1 MLRFNC
7 QRMNLGYKE
16 IGELMKYHPKIKGIF
31 RGSWFLDP
39 NLEQV
44 TPELEYLRTIP
55 QNNGAI
61 LFQGGTTHHEINES
75 LAFSPHRR
83 KLYKEGKY
91 IPAVYA
97 YIWPRKE
104 FLEWLSQTDVEQ
116 MF

>member
-1 MLRFNC
+1 
-7 QRMNLGYKE
+7 MNLGYKE
-16 IGELMKYHPKIKGIF
+16 IGELMKYQPKIKGIF
-31 RGSWFLDP
+31 RRSWFLDP

-44 TPELEYLRTIP
+44 TPALGYLRTIP

-61 LFQGGTTHHEINES
+61 LFQSGATHHEITES

-91 IPAVYA
+91 IPAAYA

-104 FLEWLSQTDVEQ
+104 FFGWLSQSQ
-116 MF
+116 AAQSR